1 MTKEPKRQTSLLSE
15 VSDLI
20 ILSPEVAEGGWY
32 LHVDLAVLLV
42 PVLQQAVVVPHLPG
56 TAALLP
62 LLTQVQRVVQVGA
75 VRTSQALPATFNFSE
90 IAV

>member
-1 MTKEPKRQTSLLSE
+1 MMR
-15 VSDLI
+15 
-20 ILSPEVAEGGWY
+20 LSPEVAKGGWY

-42 PVLQQAVVVPHLPG
+42 PVLQQAVVVPHIPWA
-56 TAALLP
+56 AALLA

-75 VRTSQALPATFNFSE
+75 VGTGQALPATFHFSA

>member
-1 MTKEPKRQTSLLSE
+1 MG
-15 VSDLI
+15 
-20 ILSPEVAEGGWY
+20 LSPEVAEGGWY

-56 TAALLP
+56 AAALLP
-62 LLTQVQRVVQVGA
+62 LLTQVQRVVQVRA
-75 VRTSQALPATFNFSE
+75 VRTSQALPAIFNFSE